1 MTHLICKLFVID
13 TKHVLPKR
21 LVLTYW
27 GVGFWIFLQIF
38 PHLISFDWIATR
50 GFSKYEKV
58 LLSSSLFETHLKKC
72 SHRYWLV
79 PVSWCLANRK
89 GGKQKHQ
96 GEASQPCSA
105 RRVKAQHR
113 GLLWAFISH
122 GSGRCSAILG
132 WSSECFKARSF
143 LLGHYVWV
151 EPLRMDKQQI

>member
-1 MTHLICKLFVID
+1 MDVTYTRTTHLICKLFVID

-27 GVGFWIFLQIF
+27 GVRFGIFLQIF

-50 GFSKYEKV
+50 GCSKHEKV

-72 SHRYWLV
+72 NHRYWLV

-89 GGKQKHQ
+89 GGKQKNQ
-96 GEASQPCSA
+96 DEASQSCSA

-113 GLLWAFISH
+113 GLFWAFSSH
-122 GSGRCSAILG
+122 GNGKCSAILG
-132 WSSECFKARSF
+132 WSSECFKTRSF
-143 LLGHYVWV
+143 FRTLCMGWT
-151 EPLRMDKQQI
+151 I